1 MVCSFNRA
9 EVRSDKATFDRL
21 QGEERAMTDID
32 RRAALA
38 LGLAAASSL
47 VVGSSEIA
55 AAVGDETKVAEGVTV
70 KVLGEGMSM
79 IPGYAKVRL
88 RDLTIQPGAT
98 VAPSEMKN
106 AMACHMTQGE
116 LEVDQDG
123 KAFVA
128 KTDHVWT
135 CKVGTKEGASN
146 KGKAAA
152 VMRII
157 DLLPASA

>member
-1 MVCSFNRA
+1 MA
-9 EVRSDKATFDRL
+9 
-21 QGEERAMTDID
+21 DID

-47 VVGSSEIA
+47 VVGPSEIA
-55 AAVGDETKVAEGVTV
+55 LAAVGEETKVAEGVTV

-79 IPGYAKVRL
+79 LPGYAKVRL
-88 RDLTIQPGAT
+88 RDLTVQPGAT

-106 AMACHMTQGE
+106 AMACHITEGE

-123 KAFVA
+123 KAFAA
-128 KTDHVWT
+128 KKNHVWT
-135 CKVGTKEGASN
+135 CKIGTKEGVSN
-146 KGKAAA
+146 KGRSAA

>member
-1 MVCSFNRA
+1 
-9 EVRSDKATFDRL
+9 
-21 QGEERAMTDID
+21 MTDID

-55 AAVGDETKVAEGVTV
+55 LAAVGEETKLAEGVTV

-79 IPGYAKVRL
+79 ITGYAKVRL
-88 RDLTIQPGAT
+88 RDLTVQPGAT
-98 VAPSEMKN
+98 LAPSEMKN
-106 AMACHMTQGE
+106 AMACHITEGE
-116 LEVDQDG
+116 MEVDQDG
-123 KAFVA
+123 KAFAA
-128 KTDHVWT
+128 KKNHVWT
-135 CKVGTKEGASN
+135 CKIGTKEGVTN
-146 KGKAAA
+146 KGKIAA

>member
-1 MVCSFNRA
+1 
-9 EVRSDKATFDRL
+9 
-21 QGEERAMTDID
+21 MTEID

-47 VVGSSEIA
+47 VVGSSETA
-55 AAVGDETKVAEGVTV
+55 LAAVGDETKVAEGVTV

-88 RDLTIQPGAT
+88 RDLTVQPGAT

-106 AMACHMTQGE
+106 AMACHITQGE
-116 LEVDQDG
+116 MEVDQDG
-123 KAFVA
+123 KMFVA
-128 KTDHVWT
+128 KKDHVWT
-135 CKVGTKEGASN
+135 CKIGTKEGGSN
-146 KGKAAA
+146 KGKAVA